1 MKLGIKKDYKND
13 SKKLTESLGGKENIK
28 KVFHCMTRLRFYLKD
43 KSKIDKDSINSLPEV
58 SGINWHND
66 QLQIIVGNDVNE
78 MYRELINLGIP
89 SDDNSS
95 DTESASKGIVSK
107 IIDSVTGSMTPM
119 IPALTAAGM
128 IKVVLTLLTTFNIV
142 HDTSSSYQVI
152 SFIGDVAFYFMPFL
166 F

>member
-78 MYRELINLGIP
+78 
-89 SDDNSS
+89 
-95 DTESASKGIVSK
+95 
-107 IIDSVTGSMTPM
+107 IDRKSV
-119 IPALTAAGM
+119 
-128 IKVVLTLLTTFNIV
+128 V
-142 HDTSSSYQVI
+142 
-152 SFIGDVAFYFMPFL
+152 
-166 F
+166 